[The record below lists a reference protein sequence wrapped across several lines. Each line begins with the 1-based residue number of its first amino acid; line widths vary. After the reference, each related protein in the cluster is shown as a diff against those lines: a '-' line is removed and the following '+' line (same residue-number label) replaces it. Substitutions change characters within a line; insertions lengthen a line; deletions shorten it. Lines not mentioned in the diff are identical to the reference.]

1 MSKTYFDAH
10 PAEPVRD
17 QSDWVKVT
25 GDATALKIVEQA
37 SDGVALGQPGAKLDA
52 GKAPVVTGF
61 MHYFP
66 HAMKAVAL
74 VSQAGINKGYA
85 PGSWK
90 TVANGYERY
99 GDALARH
106 LAAEADGFYDQEVG
120 GTNMLHAAQ
129 VAWNAMARLELLL
142 NKGIPVSPPDRKD
155 SK

>member
-1 MSKTYFDAH
+1 MDLTD
-10 PAEPVRD
+10 RD
-17 QSDWVKVT
+17 HRVANKAQQEK
-25 GDATALKIVEQA
+25 A
-37 SDGVALGQPGAKLDA
+37 SDGVAMGQPGAKLDA

-61 MHYFP
+61 IHYFP
-66 HAMKAVAL
+66 SAMKAVAL

-90 TVANGYERY
+90 TVKNGYERY
-99 GDALARH
+99 GDAMARH

-142 NKGIPVSPPDRKD
+142 NKGVPVSVPDRKD
-155 SK
+155 AK